1 MTDVS
6 IHEFSDMVAPD
17 EDCVLM
23 VRQDESTVKVV
34 HIGNLESCLALF
46 EEDKHMIARH
56 SDIQAAYDRQIEN
69 EKEIK

>member
-34 HIGNLESCLALF
+34 HIGNLESCLAKF
-46 EEDKHMIARH
+46 EEDKHMIARR
-56 SDIQAAYDRQIEN
+56 SDMQIAYDKQN
-69 EKEIK
+69 EKENE